1 MARYN
6 KYQSYDDI
14 PVQGVESGFKGFNNR
29 LRPDQL
35 IDGVLSDS
43 ANGRFDVGG
52 EWQTRKGVSLVLAP
66 FATPQF
72 VFPFY
77 TYANKS
83 SSAVSRSGNVIQI
96 DFGTDHA
103 FTTST
108 LANVSG
114 ITGITPD
121 PNGNRIIT
129 VVDANSISISVS
141 ELSGTAGGTA
151 VVGAGKVN
159 INELNEIFGAEPFYD
174 DSASNESYIVIVG
187 NSFAKAVNLET
198 NTATTIAYPSDE
210 FIFNEVGLKQF
221 ANKLYMFRDGLIS
234 MVWNGALTGTPAF
247 TLVENGAYTQP
258 ISLSSTAFEIT
269 NGKGKVTVSTPS
281 AGAGGHG
288 LSVGDVVVL
297 TDIGSSG
304 LLRTFGNHPDSS
316 FVVSEIGS
324 TSIFYF
330 VVNSENLDSIS
341 DTKWSAKISQS
352 MGFSHMPAPPWATVH
367 QNRLVCPY
375 NYLITGSSGS
385 ATITDRDVR
394 DELIFSRPF
403 EPNIFDHIYGQ
414 FTFSPGK
421 SDYIVATHSFSK
433 DQLVVLNRES
443 IYVVSNTT
451 DIKTASLSLITPEL
465 GCVARQSV
473 VQVGAQIIFL
483 SDNGVYSLDFQ
494 DLYNLRGR
502 DLPISES
509 INATIARITP
519 SYAKNAK
526 AVYFDNRYYLAVP
539 LDGSSTN
546 NYLII
551 YNFLNKQWE
560 SIDSIDNPVWR
571 YSRMLIAGDE
581 DTRGVYTVNSSG
593 GVHKIDGAD
602 VGVDSVITQMGGSQS
617 NLPVQGSMTTKMI
630 IAGTLDRKKWVSWE
644 LEVQSSEES
653 PSNATLSA
661 ITENNDGII
670 DLQTIE
676 SRNGGDPL
684 EAGQDI
690 SIRGRFGN
698 PRSYGIQ
705 FKIDT
710 TQGRPRVRTIRAS
723 GHKTFNSTSNAI

>member
-35 IDGVLSDS
+35 IEGVLSDS
-43 ANGRFDVGG
+43 ANGRFDIGG

-66 FATPQF
+66 FAAPQF
-72 VFPFY
+72 VLPFY

-83 SSAVSRSGNVIQI
+83 SSAVSRSSDVIQI

-121 PNGNRIIT
+121 PNGNRAIT

-141 ELSGTAGGTA
+141 GLSGTVGGTA
-151 VVGAGKVN
+151 VVGAAKVN
-159 INELNEIFGAEPFYD
+159 TNEVNEVFGAEPFYD
-174 DSASNESYIVIVG
+174 DSASNQAYIVIAG
-187 NSFAKAVNLET
+187 NSSAQAVNLET
-198 NTATTIAYPSDE
+198 NTATTIAYPSGE
-210 FIFNEVGLKQF
+210 FVSAEVGLKQF
-221 ANKLYMFRDGLIS
+221 ANKIYMFRDGLIS
-234 MVWNGALTGTPAF
+234 MVWDGVLTGSPAF
-247 TLVENGAYTQP
+247 ALVSNGAYTQP
-258 ISLSSTAFEIT
+258 VSLSVTAFEIT
-269 NGKGKVTVSTPS
+269 DNRGKVTVSTPS
-281 AGAGGHG
+281 THG
-288 LSVGDVVVL
+288 LSVGDVVIL

-304 LLRTFGNHPDSS
+304 LLRTFGQNPDSEW
-316 FVVSEIGS
+316 VVDEIGS

-330 VVNSENLDSIS
+330 VVNSKNLDSIS
-341 DTKWSAKISQS
+341 DTKWSARISQS

-385 ATITDRDVR
+385 ATITDRNVR

-403 EPNIFDHIYGQ
+403 EPNTFDHIYGQ

-421 SDYIVATHSFSK
+421 SDYIVATHSFSN

-451 DIKTASLSLITPEL
+451 DIKTASLSLITSEL

-483 SDNGVYSLDFQ
+483 SDNGVYSLNFQ

-509 INATIARITP
+509 INSTIARINP

-526 AVYFDNRYYLAVP
+526 GVYFDNRYYLAVP

-546 NYLII
+546 NHLII

-560 SIDSIDNPVWR
+560 SIDSINNPVWR
-571 YSRMLIAGDE
+571 YSRMLVAGDE
-581 DTRGVYTVNSSG
+581 DTRAVYTVNSSG
-593 GVHKIDGAD
+593 GIHKIDGATD
-602 VGVDSVITQMGGSQS
+602 GVDNIITQIGGSQS

-630 IAGTLDRKKWVSWE
+630 LAGTLDRKKWVSWE
-644 LEVQSSEES
+644 LDIQSSKENS
-653 PSNATLSA
+653 SNAALSA

-676 SRNGGDPL
+676 SRNGGEPL
-684 EAGQDI
+684 AIDEDI

-710 TQGRPRVRTIRAS
+710 TQGRPRVRTIRAI
-723 GHKTFNSTSNAI
+723 GHKAFNSTSNAI